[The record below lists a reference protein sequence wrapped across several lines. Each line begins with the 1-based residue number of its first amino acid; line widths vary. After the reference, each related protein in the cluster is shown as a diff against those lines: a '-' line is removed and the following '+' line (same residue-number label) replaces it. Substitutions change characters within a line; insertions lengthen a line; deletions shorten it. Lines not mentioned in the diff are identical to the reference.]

1 MNIEK
6 PNNEIRQ
13 AQERIVEDFA
23 LFDDWIDRYQYI
35 MDLGRQAAEFP
46 EEWKV
51 RKNLLEGCQSQ
62 VWIVTEVLEKRLH
75 YYASSD
81 SAIVAGLIAILL
93 SVYSGQTAADI
104 VSTPPEFIEK
114 LQLGEHLSPT
124 RSNGLHAMIN
134 HIKQKAIEVLAQETS
149 N

>member
-1 MNIEK
+1 MTVEK
-6 PNNEIRQ
+6 SNNEIRQ
-13 AQERIVEDFA
+13 VQERIVSDFA
-23 LFDDWIDRYQYI
+23 LFDDWMDRYQYI
-35 MDLGRQAAEFP
+35 IDLGRQATEFP

-51 RKNLLEGCQSQ
+51 RENLLEGCQSQ
-62 VWIVTEVLEKRLH
+62 VWIVSEVVDKRLH

-104 VSTPPEFIEK
+104 ASTPPEFIEK
-114 LQLGEHLSPT
+114 IKLGDHLSPT

-134 HIKQKAIEVLAQETS
+134 HIRQRAIEVLAKDT
-149 N
+149 